1 MFTKSHIHKRCG
13 TSRNKSFSTRGY
25 AKIHIPRGTLLG
37 RIMQPHE
44 NKYRVSFILAK

>member
-37 RIMQPHE
+37 VFKKYRIMLIE
-44 NKYRVSFILAK
+44 KDG